1 MKKLSLLLILAAQP
15 AFAAGD
21 EAFFTLRNTE
31 FVVTI
36 AFLIFVAF
44 IIKAKIFGRLGGLLD
59 KRSEGIKSELDEAR
73 ALREEA
79 QSILASYERKS
90 REVQGQADAIVA
102 AAKREATAAA
112 EQAKADLEVSIARR
126 LKTAGEQIE
135 SAEKQALRAVKD
147 RAVAVAVAA
156 AGEVLAKQLSPETKA
171 QMLNRSINEVK
182 QRLN

>member
-15 AFAAGD
+15 AFAG
-21 EAFFTLRNTE
+21 EEPFFTLRSTE

-36 AFLIFVAF
+36 AFILFVGVLL
-44 IIKAKIFGRLGGLLD
+44 KGKIFGRLGGLLD
-59 KRSEGIKSELDEAR
+59 KRADGIKTELDEAR
-73 ALREEA
+73 SLREEA

-102 AAKREATAAA
+102 AAKREAQAAA

-126 LKTAGEQIE
+126 LKTAEEQIE

-147 RAVAVAVAA
+147 HAVAVAVAA
-156 AGEVLAKQLSPETKA
+156 AGEVLARQLTPEAKA
-171 QMLNRSINEVK
+171 GMLDTAIGEVK